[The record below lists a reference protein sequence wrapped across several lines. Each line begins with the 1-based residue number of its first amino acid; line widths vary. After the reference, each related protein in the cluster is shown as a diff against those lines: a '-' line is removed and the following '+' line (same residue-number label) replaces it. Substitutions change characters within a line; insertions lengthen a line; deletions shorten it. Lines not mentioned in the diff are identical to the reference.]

1 MRVLT
6 FNAMTN
12 KGNFKKGHKP
22 WNKDLK
28 GIHLSQKTEFK
39 KGQRTAEK
47 VNTWKGGTQ
56 TNTNDCI
63 YLYDGVGKRVRRP
76 KKILE
81 NNGVVVPKGWI
92 IYHLDKDKHN
102 DDLTNLIPIPRA
114 ILIKLNNGSLNSNYY
129 NITQEIEN
137 YLKQK

>member
-28 GIHLSQKTEFK
+28 GIHLSLKTEFK
-39 KGQRTAEK
+39 KGQITAEK
-47 VNTWKGGTQ
+47 VNTWKGGIQ

-129 NITQEIEN
+129 NITQEIEK